1 MSADYCRATNR
12 ILSKRAERD
21 LNTFP
26 LAWCCNSWMLGN
38 NFQPSFPSLHSPC
51 SFILKQ
57 VKNLRQSDL
66 CSNWGRSLRS
76 QTSAYICTQSAGPAP
91 LDTES
96 CFFCF
101 FFFFL
106 LLPHYQCNGVCK
118 AVQPAACGSTSVEGK
133 KPQLF
138 YSHCKDC
145 SGSSLPKT

>member
-21 LNTFP
+21 LNAFP
-26 LAWCCNSWMLGN
+26 LAWCCNSWTLGN
-38 NFQPSFPSLHSPC
+38 NFQPSFPSLHSPG

-76 QTSAYICTQSAGPAP
+76 QTSAYAHRHLGQLLQTLRAVSFA
-91 LDTES
+91 
-96 CFFCF
+96 F

-106 LLPHYQCNGVCK
+106 LLPHYLQGRSASCLRINQRRRKK
-118 AVQPAACGSTSVEGK
+118 ASAILQP
-133 KPQLF
+133 L
-138 YSHCKDC
+138 
-145 SGSSLPKT
+145 

>member
-38 NFQPSFPSLHSPC
+38 NFQPSFPSLHSPG

-101 FFFFL
+101 FFFFSPFATL
-106 LLPHYQCNGVCK
+106 SMQWSLQGRSASCLRINQRRRKK
-118 AVQPAACGSTSVEGK
+118 ASAILQP
-133 KPQLF
+133 L
-138 YSHCKDC
+138 
-145 SGSSLPKT
+145 

>member
-21 LNTFP
+21 LNAFP
-26 LAWCCNSWMLGN
+26 LAWCCNSWTLGN
-38 NFQPSFPSLHSPC
+38 NFQPSFPSLHSPG

-76 QTSAYICTQSAGPAP
+76 QTSAYAHRHLGQLLQTLRAVSFA
-91 LDTES
+91 
-96 CFFCF
+96 F

-106 LLPHYQCNGVCK
+106 SFCHIICK

-145 SGSSLPKT
+145 SGTSLPET